1 MLRGFVGSG
10 YEAIGVKEKRSVEGL
25 EIGLE
30 VRSRV
35 SVLTREG
42 NELMLDGLNEQIIS
56 VLGSDWE

>member
-1 MLRGFVGSG
+1 MGSG
-10 YEAIGVKEKRSVEGL
+10 YEAIGVEEKGSVKGL

-30 VRSRV
+30 VRSGV

-56 VLGSDWE
+56 VMGSDWE